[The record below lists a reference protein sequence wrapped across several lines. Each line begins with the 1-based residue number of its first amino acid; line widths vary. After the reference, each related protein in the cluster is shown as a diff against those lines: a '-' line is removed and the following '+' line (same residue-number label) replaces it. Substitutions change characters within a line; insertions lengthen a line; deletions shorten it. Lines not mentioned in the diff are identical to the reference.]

1 VLSADWAIQY
11 YDVVDFEILQKKPVA
26 VNAMI
31 WIPKCRKHIFLKY
44 CTIKYSHKSKNKF
57 KKELVPYTDKLLISP
72 PHYLK

>member
-31 WIPKCRKHIFLKY
+31 WIPKCRKHIL
-44 CTIKYSHKSKNKF
+44 
-57 KKELVPYTDKLLISP
+57 
-72 PHYLK
+72 